1 MVNVGKLLSVRLAPV
16 RVTGFALLLSVMV
29 ILSSVVLDQTMASLN
44 VRTRIAVSRLSVVL
58 VRVGAVLSSVV
69 SIAVPATSPPKA
81 FPVRSVI
88 AEGETVICSGVPA
101 LSSNVSVPSCWICAV
116 VSPMMND
123 EEFVAGR
130 VAPVSSTVSV
140 PVASVMDMFCRE
152 MVETL
157 MCSSNAKERVAAVM
171 SRFGVLSVRVGGV
184 LSSVMVSAP
193 FVRGANTFPTR
204 S

>member
-16 RVTGFALLLSVMV
+16 SVTGFALLLSVMV
-29 ILSSVVLDQTMASLN
+29 ILSSVVSDQTMASLN

-58 VRVGAVLSSVV
+58 VRVGAVLSSVI

-88 AEGETVICSGVPA
+88 AEGETVICSGVS
-101 LSSNVSVPSCWICAV
+101 SSNVSVPSCWICAV

-140 PVASVMDMFCRE
+140 PVVSVMDMFCRE

-157 MCSSNAKERVAAVM
+157 MCSSNAKERVAAAM
-171 SRFGVLSVRVGGV
+171 SRFGVRSVRVGGV